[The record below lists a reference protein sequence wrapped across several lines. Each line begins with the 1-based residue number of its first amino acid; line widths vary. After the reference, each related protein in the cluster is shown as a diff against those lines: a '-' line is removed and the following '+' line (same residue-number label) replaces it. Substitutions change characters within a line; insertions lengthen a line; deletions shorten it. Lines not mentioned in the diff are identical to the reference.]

1 MVDESTAVYDGVSVG
16 DELDDGDFDSLA
28 VTER

>member
-1 MVDESTAVYDGVSVG
+1 MVDENSAVYDGVSVG
-16 DELDDGDFDSLA
+16 DVLDDGDFDSLA